1 MMTLPLT
8 RFIDDVDENWLD
20 HASEAGSVAWDIETT
35 GLDWAASRI
44 ATCQLATR
52 DRIAVVQLSG
62 REVPKHLNRLLAD
75 VDVTKVFH
83 HAPFDLR
90 FMAHAWEVRP
100 SNVACTKVAA
110 KIVEP
115 GLLEPKAYSLQNLL
129 RRHLGV
135 QIDKGQQVSDWAS
148 PNLSDAQVRYAV
160 NDVIHLEALL
170 EVLLDRAANQGTS
183 ELVSASYAYLPTRVQ
198 LDLSGA
204 GDVFL
209 Y

>member
-8 RFIDDVDENWLD
+8 RFLDDLDEDWGC

-35 GLDWAASRI
+35 GLDWATSRV

-52 DRIAVVQLSG
+52 DRVAVVQLRGSQ
-62 REVPKHLNRLLAD
+62 VPKHLSRLLAD
-75 VDVTKVFH
+75 AGVTKVFH

-90 FMAHAWEVRP
+90 FMAHAWGVRP
-100 SNVACTKVAA
+100 VNVACTKVAA
-110 KIVEP
+110 KIAEP
-115 GLLEPKAYSLQNLL
+115 GLVEPKAYSLEHLL

-135 QIDKGQQVSDWAS
+135 EIDKGQQVSDWAN
-148 PNLSDAQVRYAV
+148 PELSDAQVRYAV
-160 NDVIHLEALL
+160 NDVIYLEPLL
-170 EVLLDRAANQGTS
+170 EVLLARAANQGS
-183 ELVSASYAYLPTRVQ
+183 AELVAASYAYLPTRVE
-198 LDLSGA
+198 LDISGV

>member
-1 MMTLPLT
+1 MTLPLT
-8 RFIDDVDENWLD
+8 RFIDDVDEDWLHQTRD
-20 HASEAGSVAWDIETT
+20 AGSVAWDIETT
-35 GLDWAASRI
+35 GLDWAASRV

-52 DRIAVVQLSG
+52 DRVALVQLRG
-62 REVPKHLNRLLAD
+62 RQIPKHLSQLLAD
-75 VDVTKVFH
+75 AGVTKVFH

-90 FMAHAWEVRP
+90 FMAHAWAVRP
-100 SNVACTKVAA
+100 VNVACTKVAA

-115 GLLEPKAYSLQNLL
+115 GLLEPKAYSLQSLL

-135 QIDKGQQVSDWAS
+135 QIDKGQQVSDWTN

-160 NDVIHLEALL
+160 NDVTHLEPLL
-170 EVLLDRAANQGTS
+170 EVLLACAANQGTS